1 MIARG
6 GGRFYFRFVGSGV
19 FANKP
24 SNHANM
30 PNTAKTVH
38 VLAFANVQVLD
49 VTGPLQVFA
58 SANDLVRGQGLP
70 APYAPTVIAA
80 VGGAVMSSAG
90 LALMAEPLPSE
101 GSDTLLIAGGWGVY
115 EAAKDPALVAWVKDQ
130 GARSRR
136 VASVCTGAFL
146 LAASGWL
153 DGRRVATHWTRCEQ
167 LARQHPE
174 LQVEPNPIF
183 IKDGSVWT
191 SAGVTAGIDLALALV
206 EEDLGRAMA
215 LEVARHLVVFLKRP
229 GGQSQFSA
237 TLALQEQG
245 GRFDKL
251 HAWIAENLTR
261 DLGLSSLAAEAGMS
275 ERSFVRHYRAET
287 GQTPARAVELIRVET
302 ARRLLCDSAVP
313 IKRVALQCGFGSE
326 ETLRRS
332 FLRGMGVTPQAY
344 RERFALSPQAN
355 PAMP

>member
-1 MIARG
+1 
-6 GGRFYFRFVGSGV
+6 
-19 FANKP
+19 
-24 SNHANM
+24 M
-30 PNTAKTVH
+30 PNTPKSVH

-58 SANDLVRGQGLP
+58 SANDLARGQGLP
-70 APYAPTVIAA
+70 APYAPTVVAA
-80 VGGAVMSSAG
+80 GGGAVMSSAG
-90 LALMAEPLPSE
+90 LALMAEPLPNES
-101 GSDTLLIAGGWGVY
+101 SDTLLIAGGWGVY
-115 EAAKDPALVAWVKDQ
+115 EAAEDPALVAWVKHQ
-130 GARSRR
+130 GMRSRR

-167 LARQHPE
+167 LARQHPK

-183 IKDGSVWT
+183 IQDGPVWT

-206 EEDLGRAMA
+206 EEDLGRTMA

-237 TLALQEQG
+237 TLALQKRG
-245 GRFDKL
+245 GRFDRL

-302 ARRLLCDSAVP
+302 ARRLLADSAVP
-313 IKRVALQCGFGSE
+313 VKRVALQCGFGSE

-332 FLRGMGVTPQAY
+332 FLRAVGVTPQAY
-344 RERFALSPQAN
+344 RERFNAQAD
-355 PAMP
+355 PATP